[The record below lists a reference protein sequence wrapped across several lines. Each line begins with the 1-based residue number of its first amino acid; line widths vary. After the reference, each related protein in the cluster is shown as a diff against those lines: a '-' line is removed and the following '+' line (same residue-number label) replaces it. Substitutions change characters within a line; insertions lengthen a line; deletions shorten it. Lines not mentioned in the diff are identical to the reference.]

1 MFDIQDGKKSKKC
14 ENSLIRLPYLVG
26 GYVVCHTVHS
36 TQGLKDSGLGVKPF
50 EEWFLVTIFHR
61 YKAV

>member
-1 MFDIQDGKKSKKC
+1 MFDIQDGKKSRKC

-50 EEWFLVTIFHR
+50 EE
-61 YKAV
+61 